1 MITHMCQTS
10 FLKQRSN
17 PHVLQSRAR
26 AAATFKMPAGD
37 AGKRFMRSYDK
48 FTIALCT
55 TAALA
60 YGAQQ
65 YYDWP
70 EAPVD
75 FDLKKWFMGGYD
87 APQKN
92 TEKERAH

>member
-1 MITHMCQTS
+1 M
-10 FLKQRSN
+10 
-17 PHVLQSRAR
+17 PQSD
-26 AAATFKMPAGD
+26 AA
-37 AGKRFMRSYDK
+37 KRFMRSYDK

-70 EAPVD
+70 EAPAD
-75 FDLKKWFMGGYD
+75 FDLKKWFLGGYD
-87 APQKN
+87 VPEAGKDVE
-92 TEKERAH
+92 TKK